1 MKDHLILNDS
11 IYAERQYPLE
21 LLPPQSD
28 FQGKIFLRK
37 NFHPFSGLFQWTGP
51 VGIMGTTERVKIFP
65 QKFFALEVGLGREE
79 LQGINSYFHSMIS
92 NNSETLKLTSH
103 LLQGST
109 TFFILILLTE
119 ELSQSPGSKL
129 EETITSV

>member
-65 QKFFALEVGLGREE
+65 QKFFALDAGSRTGAGGAPGDKLIFSLYDKLVITQKLS
-79 LQGINSYFHSMIS
+79 NSQVICCK
-92 NNSETLKLTSH
+92 EA
-103 LLQGST
+103 Q
-109 TFFILILLTE
+109 
-119 ELSQSPGSKL
+119 LSLSSYYSQRNL
-129 EETITSV
+129 VRVLVLN

>member
-1 MKDHLILNDS
+1 
-11 IYAERQYPLE
+11 
-21 LLPPQSD
+21 
-28 FQGKIFLRK
+28 
-37 NFHPFSGLFQWTGP
+37 
-51 VGIMGTTERVKIFP
+51 
-65 QKFFALEVGLGREE
+65 
-79 LQGINSYFHSMIS
+79 
-92 NNSETLKLTSH
+92 

>member
-37 NFHPFSGLFQWTGP
+37 IFHPFSGLFQWTGP
-51 VGIMGTTERVKIFP
+51 VGIINGTTERVKIFP
-65 QKFFALEVGLGREE
+65 QKNFAWKSDWAGGAPGDKLIFSLYDKLVITQKLS
-79 LQGINSYFHSMIS
+79 NSQVICCK
-92 NNSETLKLTSH
+92 EA
-103 LLQGST
+103 Q
-109 TFFILILLTE
+109 
-119 ELSQSPGSKL
+119 LSLSSYYSQRNL
-129 EETITSV
+129 VRVLVLN

>member
-65 QKFFALEVGLGREE
+65 RKNFAWKSDWGGRSSR
-79 LQGINSYFHSMIS
+79 G
-92 NNSETLKLTSH
+92 
-103 LLQGST
+103 
-109 TFFILILLTE
+109 
-119 ELSQSPGSKL
+119 
-129 EETITSV
+129 

>member
-65 QKFFALEVGLGREE
+65 PQ
-79 LQGINSYFHSMIS
+79 
-92 NNSETLKLTSH
+92 LKK
-103 LLQGST
+103 
-109 TFFILILLTE
+109 IL
-119 ELSQSPGSKL
+119 PGSRTGAGGAPGDKL
-129 EETITSV
+129 IFSLYDKLVITQKLSNSQVICCKEAQLSLSSYYSQGNLVRVLVLN

>member
-11 IYAERQYPLE
+11 IYAERQYR
-21 LLPPQSD
+21 QKFSS
-28 FQGKIFLRK
+28 KIFKYTHTLI
-37 NFHPFSGLFQWTGP
+37 H
-51 VGIMGTTERVKIFP
+51 
-65 QKFFALEVGLGREE
+65 
-79 LQGINSYFHSMIS
+79 SYFHSNKLVS

-109 TFFILILLTE
+109 TFFILILLTG

>member
-37 NFHPFSGLFQWTGP
+37 NFAWKSDWG
-51 VGIMGTTERVKIFP
+51 
-65 QKFFALEVGLGREE
+65 GRSSR
-79 LQGINSYFHSMIS
+79 G
-92 NNSETLKLTSH
+92 
-103 LLQGST
+103 
-109 TFFILILLTE
+109 
-119 ELSQSPGSKL
+119 
-129 EETITSV
+129 